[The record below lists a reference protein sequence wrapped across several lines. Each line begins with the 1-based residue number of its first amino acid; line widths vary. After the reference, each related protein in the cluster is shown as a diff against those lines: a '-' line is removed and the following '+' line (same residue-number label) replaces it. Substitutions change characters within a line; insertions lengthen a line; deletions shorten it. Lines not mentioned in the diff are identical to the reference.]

1 MRKILERIKKHKKMT
16 FGLCIFVFLFPLVA
30 VHVLFKI
37 NAINN
42 WFAATWSAGELLA
55 YIAGFEAFLG
65 TVFLGLRTVH
75 LADQANEINER
86 LGKENNN
93 MQKIMAQKMLPV
105 LRLDQHAH
113 IIQQSLK
120 QNPQT
125 SQKAQSF
132 YG

>member
-65 TVFLGLRTVH
+65 TVVLGAITVYQS
-75 LADQANEINER
+75 DKANEANER
-86 LGKENNN
+86 LSKEN
-93 MQKIMAQKMLPV
+93 
-105 LRLDQHAH
+105 RR
-113 IIQQSLK
+113 
-120 QNPQT
+120 T
-125 SQKAQSF
+125 
-132 YG
+132 